1 MFTIAESAMMT
12 FSSAVLDGTLDFS
25 SGELLGWTL
34 IAVFVVSALGIL
46 SQAGAPQTDV
56 PEGSTAARPVVGF
69 DEQHPEA
76 A

>member
-46 SQAGAPQTDV
+46 SQAGAPETHV
-56 PEGSTAARPVVGF
+56 PEGSTAARPVVGL
-69 DEQHPEA
+69 DVQHPEA